1 MGTLQGFKKKWQEN
15 KSGLLIPYPPQ
26 KPWRVR
32 LHPSNLGVMKKV
44 WRPTSR
50 GRVSA
55 SLTTRGGPCP
65 IFWWDDTDHVAP
77 SPEQTRKSRNV
88 SLASLGGGTA
98 SKLLSVFSSG
108 DKSDSQPC
116 REGRYHSRFWA
127 QLPSYTSLIWGRWTV
142 RFLPQRP
149 TWTPITQPLRCP
161 VPV

>member
-1 MGTLQGFKKKWQEN
+1 MAGKQVR
-15 KSGLLIPYPPQ
+15 PP
-26 KPWRVR
+26 
-32 LHPSNLGVMKKV
+32 HTI
-44 WRPTSR
+44 TSSEALV
-50 GRVSA
+50 GSA
-55 SLTTRGGPCP
+55 SPQQSGSYEESLKTHFKRTCLSTSHNAGDPCP

-116 REGRYHSRFWA
+116 REGRYHSGCWT
-127 QLPSYTSLIWGRWTV
+127 QLPSSTSLIWGRWTV